1 MTNTDK
7 TRKFDYLWIVLFL
20 IIFING
26 FEAGGYQA
34 SLRNIGQN
42 YDLSV
47 TSMGLFAAT
56 ELFATMLAPLILG
69 RWADRNVKA
78 KCIMILLGIQFVAA
92 AGILFTNAQNLFVVG
107 VFFLGLTTSALQLQQ
122 AAPHL

>member
-1 MTNTDK
+1 MTGK
-7 TRKFDYLWIVLFL
+7 TQKFDYLWLVLFL

-47 TSMGLFAAT
+47 TSMGLFAST

-69 RWADRNVKA
+69 RRADRNVNLRQPGKGNP
-78 KCIMILLGIQFVAA
+78 CSQHRS
-92 AGILFTNAQNLFVVG
+92 FTQRD
-107 VFFLGLTTSALQLQQ
+107 TKYC
-122 AAPHL
+122 